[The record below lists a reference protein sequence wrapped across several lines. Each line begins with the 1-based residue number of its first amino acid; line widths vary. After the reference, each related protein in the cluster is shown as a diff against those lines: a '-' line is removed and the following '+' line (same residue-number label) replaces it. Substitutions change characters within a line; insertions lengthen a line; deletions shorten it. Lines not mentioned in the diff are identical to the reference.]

1 LNCSRSVTVFQSRRQ
16 LSGNGRFHRTLHFST
31 NSANGGLQSTP
42 AIRPRNRDGRVWV
55 DSGLSRGLDDVLV
68 PRRFE
73 PFAF

>member
-1 LNCSRSVTVFQSRRQ
+1 LI
-16 LSGNGRFHRTLHFST
+16 LST
-31 NSANGGLQSTP
+31 SALEKVEGLV
-42 AIRPRNRDGRVWV
+42 RV

>member
-1 LNCSRSVTVFQSRRQ
+1 M
-16 LSGNGRFHRTLHFST
+16 
-31 NSANGGLQSTP
+31 SASKKSDGLL
-42 AIRPRNRDGRVWV
+42 WV